1 MKDRGADATAAGSRW
16 FTLILTPSP
25 LPPSPAPE
33 CSGGYI
39 FAPRIKKK
47 KSKAFWRATRPPCKG
62 IMSWKRFF
70 GSHSQILLCHGHL
83 SHAAAERDSV
93 VLTLV
98 LSDPASTEG
107 RQRHRS
113 KRLNGN
119 HRRRVRTIVNKKK
132 KSVGGYTE
140 QFQNNGRQ
148 WYCGVRQENVRGCHP
163 IYA

>member
-1 MKDRGADATAAGSRW
+1 
-16 FTLILTPSP
+16 
-25 LPPSPAPE
+25 
-33 CSGGYI
+33 
-39 FAPRIKKK
+39 
-47 KSKAFWRATRPPCKG
+47 
-62 IMSWKRFF
+62 MSWKRFF

-132 KSVGGYTE
+132 VWEDTRNSFRTTGDNGTVGCDTKCAWVSSYLRMNWNPVTLTSTPIHAIVLE
-140 QFQNNGRQ
+140 FFVIYLFIYFLVKNGRSLNI
-148 WYCGVRQENVRGCHP
+148 GSHLKRQPSPSSQNF
-163 IYA
+163 